1 MKLST
6 LKGAAAS
13 ATLALAFF
21 GATAASAATVTF
33 SEAPRV
39 IGTPYT
45 FSYNNLD
52 VIVTGW
58 NYTHTATA
66 GAQVT
71 PTSQS
76 DIVVNNEGL
85 GVCDNVAGTGTQCGN
100 TLIDAES
107 SGGPE
112 VAVFTFSKAVTISAI
127 SFNQNNKGEQ
137 VDFLTSAG
145 SFPLT
150 YRETQT
156 FAGGGPNSDTFTLSL
171 GSLQQLG
178 VGVFSS
184 KNPADQVR
192 ISGFTFA
199 CDGLTD
205 CMDDGDTGGPSPVP
219 LPAGLPMLASA
230 LGLAVFL
237 RKRRS
242 A

>member
-1 MKLST
+1 VPDFRIKNT
-6 LKGAAAS
+6 IA
-13 ATLALAFF
+13 ALAVM
-21 GATAASAATVTF
+21 ATAGWAGAASAATVTF
-33 SEAPRV
+33 SEMPRI

-45 FSYNNLD
+45 FSYNDLD
-52 VIVTGW
+52 VTVRGW
-58 NYTHTATA
+58 NYTHTGTV

-71 PTSQS
+71 PTSES
-76 DIVVNNEGL
+76 DIVVNNQGL
-85 GVCDNVAGTGTQCGN
+85 GVCDNVAGTGKQCGS

-112 VAVFTFSKAVTISAI
+112 IAVFTFSKAVTISAI

-150 YRETQT
+150 YRGTQT

-178 VGVFSS
+178 VGVFGSS
-184 KNPADQVR
+184 NKADQVR

-205 CMDDGDTGGPSPVP
+205 CTDDDTVPSPVP

-230 LGLAVFL
+230 LGLGVFL
-237 RKRRS
+237 RKRHAR